1 MILQYRPTAS
11 LEVTYEMYK
20 NHKGIKILNLV
31 SPKTWHLQTSRVKKY
46 RFASNT

>member
-1 MILQYRPTAS
+1 MNYKKRCLRYQPMILQYRPTAS

-31 SPKTWHLQTSRVKKY
+31 SPKT
-46 RFASNT
+46 